1 MDSSSN
7 DQRDDRNAQGQAPGG
22 SDHEHSGSSGEG
34 AASVLAQLKK
44 EQRQH
49 GRPLGDT
56 ENQRSSGESQ

>member
-7 DQRDDRNAQGQAPGG
+7 ESRDDRNAQGQAPAGG
-22 SDHEHSGSSGEG
+22 EHEHSGSSGEG

-49 GRPLGDT
+49 GRPLGDN
-56 ENQRSSGESQ
+56 EGERSSGESQ